1 MRTSGAVRAWRGD
14 ETLHQTPD
22 TFIACVCVWMGHGL
36 GVWCR
41 RGGVWMNGQGCTAG
55 RAAGPS
61 EVCVGWVDARTCP
74 VVPYETKGRPLLR
87 TTQGT

>member
-22 TFIACVCVWMGHGL
+22 TFIVCVCVCVWMGHGL

-41 RGGVWMNGQGCTAG
+41 RGGVDERAGVYGRTGCRAVRGLCRVGG
-55 RAAGPS
+55 RSYMSCRA
-61 EVCVGWVDARTCP
+61 V
-74 VVPYETKGRPLLR
+74 
-87 TTQGT
+87 